1 MASWTETRVIM
12 STYLSKFGTQRKMD
26 NSPASPSYNAWG
38 PANVEAAYQCLRSLR
53 AIEEQKNCQ
62 WCHTLAAGA
71 FQPITNTFRICGWIR
86 TRAVQRFSFY
96 AVFYSAGAWS
106 GVVNFKEDSGGRIHS
121 LDVALAGAGYILK
134 RLTFDIAPTLSGTKM
149 QVQSSTANLYL
160 CHLGI
165 YENEAL
171 PEADIYPAQIL
182 RPGTA
187 LFQALRNRINEMA
200 LKESAIGGWVNPGA
214 YAITANSKPAT
225 AQCRLYHGK
234 QYVDSKDTTNYKQEY
249 AFHGYVGTMPDL
261 GDLGYSAALVQS
273 GTSYDDIFRLSNAT
287 CDYGPLKGGSYAAA
301 APRSIADLYLWRTN
315 PSAKINLCCFGW
327 WSRTAPYAGR
337 PDVIADP
344 GQFASGEKILE
355 SSFVELWTALHYNY
369 LYGCARPVLSWVP
382 PGGAALA
389 LTGTYVD
396 YLFSAV
402 PTYSYQRPWGAEW
415 AAGKVPIS
423 IWLSATNGSTWIR
436 TVTVKYTWGASVVED
451 TFTLLTSA
459 GGPVYKEHKIELE
472 PPANLTPLVVSLKID
487 TDTTVIFHSIW
498 GAISYPLDY

>member
-1 MASWTETRVIM
+1 M

-26 NSPASPSYNAWG
+26 NSPAPPAYSVWA

-62 WCHTLAAGA
+62 WCHTHVGGA
-71 FQPITNTFRICGWIR
+71 FQPITNTFKICGWVR
-86 TRAVQRFSFY
+86 TRAVQRLSFY

-106 GVVNFKEDSGGRIHS
+106 GVVNFKEASGGQIHS
-121 LDVALAGAGYILK
+121 LDVSLAGAGYILK

-187 LFQALRNRINEMA
+187 LFQALRNRINDMA
-200 LKESAIGGWVNPGA
+200 LKESAIGGWVNPAA
-214 YAITANSKPAT
+214 YTITANSKPAT

-261 GDLGYSAALVQS
+261 GDLGYSATLVQS
-273 GTSYDDIFRLSNAT
+273 GASYDDIFRLGNAT
-287 CDYGPLKGGSYAAA
+287 VDYGPLKGGSYAAA

-315 PSAKINLCCFGW
+315 SSAKINLCCFGW

-337 PDVIADP
+337 PDVIDDP
-344 GQFASGEKILE
+344 GQFAAGEKILE

-369 LYGCARPVLSWVP
+369 LYGCARPVLSWCP

-389 LTGTYVD
+389 LGTNYTD
-396 YLFSAV
+396 YLFGAV
-402 PTYSYQRPWGAEW
+402 PVYSYQEPWGAEW
-415 AAGKVPIS
+415 SSGKVPFRF
-423 IWLSATNGSTWIR
+423 WLSALLGSASAR
-436 TVTVKYTWGASVVED
+436 TVWVKLTWGANTVEE
-451 TFTLLTSA
+451 TWSIA
-459 GGPVYKEHKIELE
+459 GSGSGVQYKEFNAEITPPDPDSPLMVSMKINI
-472 PPANLTPLVVSLKID
+472 A
-487 TDTTVIFHSIW
+487 TTVTFSSIW